1 MQRAALSSVG
11 GIRYSLLTRSI
22 STTTTIGKST
32 LFNALTET
40 QGAEAANYPFCTIE
54 PNSGI
59 VSVPD
64 PRLDVLGKINSS
76 VKVVPATLEFVDVAG
91 LIKGASAGEGL
102 GNAFLATIRQCDAI
116 VHVVRCF
123 EDENVIHVRE
133 SCVTNVYLFNT
144 MLCRRY
150 AWLTLRSDM
159 QSVFLMTLHVCLCE
173 FGALYPI
180 RATGRWHR
188 RSGP

>member
-1 MQRAALSSVG
+1 MLVRREEGPLGSSHG
-11 GIRYSLLTRSI
+11 FRIDLTSPLYV
-22 STTTTIGKST
+22 GKST

-64 PRLDVLGKINSS
+64 ERLEVLAKINES

-102 GNAFLATIRQCDAI
+102 GNQFLSSIRQCDAI

-123 EDENVIHVRE
+123 DDENVIHVSAR
-133 SCVTNVYLFNT
+133 SNQNCIGSQCVV
-144 MLCRRY
+144 
-150 AWLTLRSDM
+150 
-159 QSVFLMTLHVCLCE
+159 V
-173 FGALYPI
+173 
-180 RATGRWHR
+180 
-188 RSGP
+188 

>member
-1 MQRAALSSVG
+1 MIVMMM
-11 GIRYSLLTRSI
+11 
-22 STTTTIGKST
+22 TTTTTTTTTGKST

-64 PRLDVLGKINSS
+64 PKLDVLGKINSS
-76 VKVVPATLEFVDVAG
+76 VKVIPATLEFVDVAG

-123 EDENVIHVRE
+123 EDENVIHVRDVE
-133 SCVTNVYLFNT
+133 T
-144 MLCRRY
+144 MWDDSLELSNPSFAQFFY
-150 AWLTLRSDM
+150 
-159 QSVFLMTLHVCLCE
+159 FLL
-173 FGALYPI
+173 
-180 RATGRWHR
+180 
-188 RSGP
+188 

>member
-1 MQRAALSSVG
+1 MHLRGTMNSVEHFTLIALHERPHHCG
-11 GIRYSLLTRSI
+11 KK
-22 STTTTIGKST
+22 GKST

-64 PRLDVLGKINSS
+64 PRLEVLSKINSS
-76 VKVVPATLEFVDVAG
+76 VKTVPATLEFVDVAG

-116 VHVVRCF
+116 VHV
-123 EDENVIHVRE
+123 
-133 SCVTNVYLFNT
+133 SL
-144 MLCRRY
+144 
-150 AWLTLRSDM
+150 
-159 QSVFLMTLHVCLCE
+159 
-173 FGALYPI
+173 G
-180 RATGRWHR
+180 RAK
-188 RSGP
+188 SNEE